1 LIHVGNSLDRFAVR
15 GRSILVTG
23 ATGAL
28 GRAAATALAE
38 AGALLTVAGGN
49 GPALTGLVDEL
60 TGAGA
65 GVTSVE
71 LRPESEDDAEAMVQ
85 AAVTA
90 HGRLDGVLVASGM
103 NKVAPITDMPVADFE
118 AVMDANVRG
127 SWLVCKA
134 VGRQLLAQ
142 GSGGSVV
149 LVSST
154 RGRLGHPA
162 GYSAYCPSK
171 AAVDLLAKTLAA
183 EWGRAGVRVNALA
196 PTVFRSDLTAW
207 MYADDEKGRAT
218 REAML
223 SRIPLGRLAEPDDFV
238 GALIYLL
245 SDASAFLTGQV
256 LYLDGGYTAC

>member
-1 LIHVGNSLDRFAVR
+1 MIHVGNSLDRFAVR

-28 GRAAATALAE
+28 GHAAATALAE
-38 AGALLTVAGGN
+38 PGALLTVAGGN
-49 GPALTGLVDEL
+49 GPALTGLVEEL
-60 TGAGA
+60 TGAGG

-71 LRPESEDDAEAMVQ
+71 LRPESEDDAEAMVR

-142 GSGGSVV
+142 GDGCIVRLVAITDPTGEYRIEPGS
-149 LVSST
+149 
-154 RGRLGHPA
+154 
-162 GYSAYCPSK
+162 
-171 AAVDLLAKTLAA
+171 
-183 EWGRAGVRVNALA
+183 
-196 PTVFRSDLTAW
+196 
-207 MYADDEKGRAT
+207 
-218 REAML
+218 
-223 SRIPLGRLAEPDDFV
+223 
-238 GALIYLL
+238 
-245 SDASAFLTGQV
+245 
-256 LYLDGGYTAC
+256 